1 MGGLS
6 LPHLL
11 LAAVVILILFGGKG
25 KISELMADVAKGIKS
40 FKKGLSDEEPAA
52 PKSAETPTPAKT
64 IDHQPATPV
73 ETRDPNK
80 VG

>member
-11 LAAVVILILFGGKG
+11 LAAVIILILFGGKG
-25 KISELMADVAKGIKS
+25 KISELMGDVAKGIKS
-40 FKKGLSDEEPAA
+40 FKKGLSDEDSAA
-52 PKSAETPTPAKT
+52 AKPAETVAPAKP
-64 IDHQPATPV
+64 IDHQPAAPAPTH
-73 ETRDPNK
+73 DPNR